1 MVPTQIGDVLQEP
14 LRSPC
19 KYAVILVGHGHDDKQ
34 LGSARGGI
42 VDLTEGE
49 TVFPDTVQAT
59 SRGGTAHVG

>member
-1 MVPTQIGDVLQEP
+1 MNPCVVLVNR
-14 LRSPC
+14 LSSSLDI
-19 KYAVILVGHGHDDKQ
+19 VMTINSLVRP
-34 LGSARGGI
+34 RGGI